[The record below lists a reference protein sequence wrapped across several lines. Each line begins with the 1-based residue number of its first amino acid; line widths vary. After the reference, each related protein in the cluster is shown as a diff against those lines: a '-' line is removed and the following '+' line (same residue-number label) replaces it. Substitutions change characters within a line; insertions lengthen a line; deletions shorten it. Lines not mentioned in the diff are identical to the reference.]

1 MISYGPSLVLEASA
15 ITCAPLYSQRK
26 DGWDAKGRVAD
37 GGCVVILLMGASG
50 SGKTTV
56 GRLLASQLG
65 WEFADGDDYH
75 PAANVEKM
83 RNGIPLTDAD
93 RAPWLETLRARIA
106 GWIAAKRNAAL
117 ACSALKRAYR
127 ERLRIGPE
135 VRVVYLRGT
144 PELLRERLR
153 ARVGHFMTERMLES
167 QLAALEEPE
176 DAVVVD
182 VDRSPAEIVAE
193 IRAPLGLKD
202 L

>member
-26 DGWDAKGRVAD
+26 DGRDAKGWVAN
-37 GGCVVILLMGASG
+37 GGCVVILLMGVSG

-56 GRLLASQLG
+56 GQLLASQLG

-83 RNGIPLTDAD
+83 RNGIPLTDAA

-106 GWIAAKRNAAL
+106 GWIAAKKNAVL

-127 ERLRIGPE
+127 ERLRIGRE

-144 PELLRERLR
+144 PELLR
-153 ARVGHFMTERMLES
+153 
-167 QLAALEEPE
+167 
-176 DAVVVD
+176 
-182 VDRSPAEIVAE
+182 
-193 IRAPLGLKD
+193 
-202 L
+202 

>member
-1 MISYGPSLVLEASA
+1 M
-15 ITCAPLYSQRK
+15 
-26 DGWDAKGRVAD
+26 
-37 GGCVVILLMGASG
+37 VILLMGVSG

-56 GRLLASQLG
+56 GQLLASELG

-93 RAPWLETLRARIA
+93 RAPWLETLRALIA
-106 GWIAAKRNAAL
+106 GWIAAGKNAVL

-127 ERLRIGPE
+127 ESLRIGPG
-135 VRVVYLRGT
+135 VQVVYLRGT

-153 ARVGHFMTERMLES
+153 ARVGHFMTERMLVS

-182 VDRSPAEIVAE
+182 VDRAAARIVAE
-193 IRAPLGLKD
+193 ILARLGLKKP
-202 L
+202 

>member
-1 MISYGPSLVLEASA
+1 
-15 ITCAPLYSQRK
+15 
-26 DGWDAKGRVAD
+26 
-37 GGCVVILLMGASG
+37 VVILLMGVSG

-56 GRLLASQLG
+56 GQLLASQLG

-93 RAPWLETLRARIA
+93 RAPWLETLRALIA
-106 GWIAAKRNAAL
+106 GWIAARKNAVL

-127 ERLRIGPE
+127 ESLRVGPE
-135 VRVVYLRGT
+135 VQAVYLRGT
-144 PELLRERLR
+144 PQLLRQRLH

-176 DAVVVD
+176 DSVVVD
-182 VDRSPAEIVAE
+182 VDWAPARIAGEILA
-193 IRAPLGLKD
+193 RLGLKKP
-202 L
+202 

>member
-1 MISYGPSLVLEASA
+1 
-15 ITCAPLYSQRK
+15 
-26 DGWDAKGRVAD
+26 
-37 GGCVVILLMGASG
+37 VVILLMGVSG
-50 SGKTTV
+50 AGKTTA

-65 WEFADGDDYH
+65 WEFVDGDDFH

-93 RAPWLETLRARIA
+93 RAPWLETLRALIV
-106 GWIAAKRNAAL
+106 GWIAAGKNAVL

-127 ERLRIGPE
+127 ESLRVGPE
-135 VRVVYLRGT
+135 VQIVYLRGA
-144 PELLRERLR
+144 PQLLQQRLR

-176 DAVVVD
+176 HGVVVD
-182 VDRSPAEIVAE
+182 VDRSPAAIVAE
-193 IRAPLGLKD
+193 IQARLGLKN